1 MTGVLTQK
9 KRFDL
14 KIKEMRAGQA
24 KDATMFNDIT
34 ESYSRLAQELIQR
47 KSRNLSNLPVQWGN

>member
-24 KDATMFNDIT
+24 KNVTMFNNT
-34 ESYSRLAQELIQR
+34 KYEAFLEKLKEL
-47 KSRNLSNLPVQWGN
+47 KNPGYKMTP